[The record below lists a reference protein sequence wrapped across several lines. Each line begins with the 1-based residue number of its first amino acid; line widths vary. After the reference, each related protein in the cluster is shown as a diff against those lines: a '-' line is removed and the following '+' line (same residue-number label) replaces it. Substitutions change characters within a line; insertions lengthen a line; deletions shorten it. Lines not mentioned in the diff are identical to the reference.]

1 MKTFRNALLIVA
13 LAATLVAAFAVS
25 FNAPTAQAAPSC
37 PNGPDVHY
45 ISHNPQVCATIR
57 FFCAENQTAFSNE
70 CGCGCID
77 LT

>member
-1 MKTFRNALLIVA
+1 MKTFRKALLVVA
-13 LAATLVAAFAVS
+13 LAATLVATFAVS
-25 FNAPTAQAAPSC
+25 FSAPVAQADSGC

-45 ISHNPQVCATIR
+45 ISHSPKVCATIR

-77 LT
+77 LF